1 MTLVKNILRSSISS
15 IAYLRYLFPEEN
27 FSDTKLA
34 GLKLK
39 ALIPD
44 ANPEAFAIN
53 EWIEKGVFDAIEKHY
68 LKSLVFSIFAEFNNP
83 ASLLE
88 SYTFTFTYP
97 KNGNISMG
105 LVANAKGQQPKEY
118 TYMTREQ
125 IQHAW
130 CQIVRTLITLSHTLP
145 PLPTE
150 RHIGMRIY
158 YYDDVTPEDYN
169 PPGFVNAD
177 TVPAFQFVTDS
188 ECINIGG
195 ALKTKFHSLNLKLDT
210 AVPNY
215 SSSQQH
221 QQRRVSPSDSEVDEK
236 TELAMLSIMELKN
249 DEFEI
254 NDLIEKVGVEENQL
268 NEILKKLI
276 EMKFVEIVA
285 KDKFKRILNI
295 ENQDRIDSI
304 ISKYNTLDTENDIEE
319 D

>member
-83 ASLLE
+83 ESLLE

-105 LVANAKGQQPKEY
+105 LIANAKGQQPKEF

-158 YYDDVTPEDYN
+158 YYDDITPPDYN

-177 TVPAFQFVTDS
+177 NVPAFQFVTDS

-195 ALKTKFHSLNLKLDT
+195 ALKTKFHSLTLKLDT
-210 AVPNY
+210 AVPNFT
-215 SSSQQH
+215 SSQQ
-221 QQRRVSPSDSEVDEK
+221 QKKMNANDSDVDEK
-236 TELAMLSIMELKN
+236 MELAMLSIMELKN
-249 DEFEI
+249 DDFTKK
-254 NDLIEKVGVEENQL
+254 DLIEKVGVDDEQL
-268 NEILKKLI
+268 KSVLGKLI
-276 EMKFVEIVA
+276 EMKFIEDCG
-285 KDKFKRILNI
+285 KNTFRRILNV

-304 ISKYNTLDTENDIEE
+304 ISKYNTLETENDSN
-319 D
+319 

>member
-1 MTLVKNILRSSISS
+1 MRSSISS

-27 FSDTKLA
+27 FSDTRLA

-97 KNGNISMG
+97 KDGNISMG
-105 LVANAKGQQPKEY
+105 LIANAKGQQPKEF

-145 PLPTE
+145 PLPSE

-195 ALKTKFHSLNLKLDT
+195 ALKTKFHSLTLKLDT
-210 AVPNY
+210 AVPNFT
-215 SSSQQH
+215 SSQQ
-221 QQRRVSPSDSEVDEK
+221 QQQKRASPDDFDVDEK
-236 TELAMLSIMELKN
+236 MELAMLSIMELKN
-249 DEFEI
+249 DEFIED
-254 NDLIEKVGVEENQL
+254 DLIDKVGVENEQL
-268 NEILKKLI
+268 DEIMRKLI
-276 EMKFVEIVA
+276 EMKFIENTEEGA
-285 KDKFKRILNI
+285 YKRILNV

-304 ISKYNTLDTENDIEE
+304 ISKYNTLETENDIN
-319 D
+319 

>member
-27 FSDTKLA
+27 FSDTRLA

-97 KNGNISMG
+97 KDGNISMG
-105 LVANAKGQQPKEY
+105 LIANAKGQQPKEF
-118 TYMTREQ
+118 TYMTLEQ

-145 PLPTE
+145 PLPSE

-177 TVPAFQFVTDS
+177 SVPAFQFVTDS

-215 SSSQQH
+215 TSSQQ
-221 QQRRVSPSDSEVDEK
+221 QQKKRVDPDDFDVDEK

-249 DEFEI
+249 DIFGVD
-254 NDLIEKVGVEENQL
+254 DLIEKVGAEKTQL
-268 NEILKKLI
+268 NEIMQKLI
-276 EMKFVEIVA
+276 EMRFVESDE
-285 KDKFKRILNI
+285 KGKFRRILNI

-304 ISKYNTLDTENDIEE
+304 ISKYNTLDTENDIN
-319 D
+319 

>member
-249 DEFEI
+249 DDFEI

-268 NEILKKLI
+268 DEILKKLI